1 MTVDE
6 NLSKVAAVTDA
17 VMQVAGN
24 ASVSVQFN
32 LKNRAPVEDRAK
44 IEAIANARH
53 QADILAAAEG
63 WKIDTAITSSTT
75 LAAGN
80 LIPDFGILGVLQ
92 PQDRQIP
99 VTQQVVVQYGLQ

>member
-44 IEAIANARH
+44 I
-53 QADILAAAEG
+53 AAAEG